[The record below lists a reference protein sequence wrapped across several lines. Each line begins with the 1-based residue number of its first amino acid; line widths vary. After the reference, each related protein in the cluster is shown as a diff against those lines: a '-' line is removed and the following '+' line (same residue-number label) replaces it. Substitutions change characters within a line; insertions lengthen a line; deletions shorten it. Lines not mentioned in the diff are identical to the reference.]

1 MTQRP
6 MPERYSDLAAD
17 RALFGLDAAE
27 ALEMERLM
35 AAHGASEA
43 SELELAAAELDLA
56 LAKQSLAPLSES
68 VRAALERAGEQWNA
82 ARAHGSVPAPAPDR
96 APEEPRRAAPPPATR
111 PASVL
116 PLAGWV
122 LAAAAAIVAVL
133 GWLREPHPGSSDPEQ
148 TYVAL
153 RSAPGT
159 VNPSFQATANAP
171 GATGDVAWSQ
181 SGQQG
186 VLHLVGLPANDPRV
200 EQYQL
205 WIIDAEQKQPIDGG
219 VFNAAGGEGWIA
231 IDPKLTVARPTA
243 FAVTLEK
250 PGGVVVSAQDRVVLV
265 ATL

>member
-1 MTQRP
+1 MTPRP
-6 MPERYSDLAAD
+6 MPERLSELAAE
-17 RALFGLDAAE
+17 RALFGLAAAE
-27 ALEMERLM
+27 ALELERLE
-35 AAHGASEA
+35 AEHGASEA

-56 LAKQSLAPLSES
+56 LAKQPLEPLPES
-68 VRAALERAGEQWNA
+68 VLAALARAGEQWNA
-82 ARAHGSVPAPAPDR
+82 TRVHASAPAP
-96 APEEPRRAAPPPATR
+96 EGPRRAVPPAATR

-122 LAAAAAIVAVL
+122 LAAAAAIAAVF
-133 GWLREPHPGSSDPEQ
+133 GWLREPHFPGARDPEQ

-153 RSAPGT
+153 RSVPGT

-186 VLHLVGLPANDPRV
+186 VLHLVGLPANDPKV

-219 VFNAAGGEGWIA
+219 VFDAAGGEGWIA
-231 IDPKLTVARPTA
+231 IDPKLAVAHPTA